1 MMPADLVIRNA
12 RIVLANE
19 VIAGS
24 LAVEDG
30 AISAID
36 LSHTTVGIDF
46 AGDYLIPGLVELHTD
61 QLEGHY
67 RPRPGVYWDPMA
79 ALQAHDTQLA
89 GSGITTV
96 FDALRIGSDVEMPGM
111 GDHVDVLLGA
121 ISAGAADGR
130 LRADHKVHL
139 RCELP
144 AHDVVEH
151 FERFCDLPIVKLASV
166 MDHTPGQRQYQT
178 IEKFREY
185 YMERMRFSE
194 AEMDAFIA
202 DRHNEQ
208 AQYSDKHRKAILKRG
223 RAAGIAFASHD
234 DATLAHVAE
243 SVADG
248 VAIAEFPTTQ
258 IAAQA
263 SHEAGLA
270 VLMGAPNVVRGKSHS
285 GNISAGELA
294 RAGLLDVLSSDY
306 VPFALLQAAF
316 ALPQK
321 VESVSLPQAIAMVT
335 RNPAKAVGLGNRGE
349 IAVGKRADFVRV
361 EMIGGAPVVRG
372 VWREGERVS

>member
-1 MMPADLVIRNA
+1 MMQSDLVIRNA
-12 RIVLANE
+12 RIVLPDE
-19 VIAGS
+19 IIEGS
-24 LAVEDG
+24 LAVSDG
-30 AISAID
+30 RITAID
-36 LSHTTVGIDF
+36 LSHAETGIDF

-61 QLEGHY
+61 QLENHY
-67 RPRPGVYWDPMA
+67 HPRPSVYWDPMA
-79 ALQAHDTQLA
+79 ALQAHDTQIA

-121 ISAGAADGR
+121 ITAAAADGR

-144 AHDVVEH
+144 AHDVVDH
-151 FERFCDLPIVKLASV
+151 FDRFCDLPIVRLASV

-178 IEKFREY
+178 VEKFREY
-185 YMERMRFSE
+185 YIKRMRFTE

-202 DRHNEQ
+202 DRHHEQ
-208 AQYSDKHRKAILKRG
+208 ARYAEKHRKAILARG
-223 RAAGIAFASHD
+223 KAAGIAFASHD
-234 DATLAHVAE
+234 DATEEHVAE

-248 VAIAEFPTTQ
+248 VAIAEFPTTLR
-258 IAAQA
+258 AAEA
-263 SHEAGLA
+263 SHKAGLA

-285 GNISAGELA
+285 GNISAAELA
-294 RAGLLDVLSSDY
+294 KTGLLDVLSSDY
-306 VPFALLQAAF
+306 VPFALVQAAF
-316 ALPQK
+316 LLP
-321 VESVSLPQAIAMVT
+321 ERAPEVSLPEAIAMVS
-335 RNPAKAVGLGNRGE
+335 RNPARAVGLADRGE

-361 EMIGGAPVVRG
+361 EMLGGTPVVRG

>member
-1 MMPADLVIRNA
+1 MQADLVIKNA
-12 RIVLANE
+12 KIVLAKE
-19 VIAGS
+19 VIDGS

-30 AISAID
+30 TISAID
-36 LSHTTVGIDF
+36 LSHAEAGIDF
-46 AGDYLIPGLVELHTD
+46 EGDYLIPGLVELHTD
-61 QLEGHY
+61 HLENHY
-67 RPRPGVYWDPMA
+67 HPRPSVYWDPVA
-79 ALQAHDTQLA
+79 ALQAHDTQIA

-121 ISAGAADGR
+121 VTSALADGR

-178 IEKFREY
+178 VQKFREY

-202 DRHNEQ
+202 DRHDEQ

-223 RAAGIAFASHD
+223 KAAGIAFASHD
-234 DATLAHVAE
+234 DATLEHVTE
-243 SVADG
+243 SATDG
-248 VAIAEFPTTQ
+248 VSIAEFPTTL
-258 IAAQA
+258 IAAEA
-263 SHEAGLA
+263 SHKAGLA

-285 GNISAGELA
+285 GNISATDLA
-294 RAGLLDVLSSDY
+294 KEHLLDVLSSDY
-306 VPFALLQAAF
+306 VPFALMQAAF
-316 ALPQK
+316 MLPRRA
-321 VESVSLPQAIAMVT
+321 EEISLPESIAMVS
-335 RNPAKAVGLGNRGE
+335 RNPAKAVGLDDRGE
-349 IAVGKRADFVRV
+349 IAVGKRADLVRV
-361 EMIGGAPVVRG
+361 ALIDGTPVVRG
-372 VWREGERVS
+372 VWRQGERVS

>member
-1 MMPADLVIRNA
+1 MQSDLVIKNA
-12 RIVLANE
+12 RIVLADD
-19 VIAGS
+19 VITAS

-30 AISAID
+30 LISAVD
-36 LSHTTVGIDF
+36 LAHAETGIDF
-46 AGDYLIPGLVELHTD
+46 AGDYLLPGLVELHTD
-61 QLEGHY
+61 HLENHY
-67 RPRPGVYWDPMA
+67 HPRPSVYWDPMA
-79 ALQAHDTQLA
+79 ALQAHDTQIA

-121 ISAGAADGR
+121 ISAAQADGR

-144 AHDVVEH
+144 AHDVVDH

-178 IEKFREY
+178 IGKFREY
-185 YMERMRFSE
+185 YMERMRFTE

-202 DRHNEQ
+202 DRHHEQ

-234 DATLAHVAE
+234 DATEDHVAE

-248 VAIAEFPTTQ
+248 VSIAEFPTTHV
-258 IAAQA
+258 AAEA
-263 SHEAGLA
+263 SHRAGLA

-285 GNISAGELA
+285 GNISAADLA
-294 RAGLLDVLSSDY
+294 REGLLDVLSSDY
-306 VPFALLQAAF
+306 VPFALMQAAF
-316 ALPQK
+316 ILPQRAP
-321 VESVSLPQAIAMVT
+321 EISLPRAVAMVS
-335 RNPAKAVGLGNRGE
+335 RNPARAAGLDDRGE
-349 IAVGKRADFVRV
+349 IAIGKRADFVRV
-361 EMIGGAPVVRG
+361 AVINGSPVVRG

>member
-1 MMPADLVIRNA
+1 MQADLVIRNA
-12 RIVLANE
+12 NIVLADE
-19 VIAGS
+19 VIEGS

-36 LSHTTVGIDF
+36 LSHAAGGIDF
-46 AGDYLIPGLVELHTD
+46 EGDYLVPGLVELHTD
-61 QLEGHY
+61 HLENHY
-67 RPRPGVYWDPMA
+67 HPRPSVYWDPMA
-79 ALQAHDTQLA
+79 ALQAHDTQIA

-121 ISAGAADGR
+121 ITAAAADGR

-144 AHDVVEH
+144 AYDVVEH

-178 IEKFREY
+178 VQKFREY
-185 YMERMRFSE
+185 YMERMRFTE
-194 AEMDAFIA
+194 TEMDAFIA
-202 DRHNEQ
+202 DRHDEQ
-208 AQYSDKHRKAILKRG
+208 RQYSDKHRKAILGRG

-234 DATLAHVAE
+234 DATTEHVAE

-248 VAIAEFPTTQ
+248 VSIAEFPTTLV
-258 IAAQA
+258 AAEA
-263 SHEAGLA
+263 SHKAGLA

-285 GNISAGELA
+285 GNISATDLA
-294 RAGLLDVLSSDY
+294 KGRLLDVLSSDY
-306 VPFALLQAAF
+306 VPFALMQAAF
-316 ALPQK
+316 VLPQRAAEISLP
-321 VESVSLPQAIAMVT
+321 ESVAMVT
-335 RNPAKAVGLGNRGE
+335 RNPARAVGLDDRGE

-361 EMIGGAPVVRG
+361 RLIGGAPVVRG
-372 VWREGERVS
+372 VWRQGERVS

>member
-1 MMPADLVIRNA
+1 MQADLVVRNA
-12 RIVLANE
+12 KIVLTDR
-19 VIAGS
+19 VIEGS

-30 AISAID
+30 LISAID
-36 LSHTTVGIDF
+36 LSHATAGVDF
-46 AGDYLIPGLVELHTD
+46 AGDYLVPGLVELHTD
-61 QLEGHY
+61 QLESHY
-67 RPRPGVYWDPMA
+67 RPRPGVYWDPVM

-96 FDALRIGSDVEMPGM
+96 FDAIRIGSDVEMPGM
-111 GDHVDVLLGA
+111 GDHVEELLGA
-121 ISAGAADGR
+121 VTLAVGEGR

-151 FERFCDLPIVKLASV
+151 FERFCDLPIVRLASV

-178 IEKFREY
+178 VGKFREY

-208 AQYSDKHRKAILKRG
+208 AKYSDAHRKAILKRG
-223 RAAGIAFASHD
+223 RAVGIAFASHD
-234 DATLAHVAE
+234 DATEAHVAE
-243 SVADG
+243 ALADG
-248 VAIAEFPTTQ
+248 ISIAEFPTT
-258 IAAQA
+258 IVAAEA
-263 SHEAGLA
+263 SHRAGLA

-285 GNISAGELA
+285 GNISAIELA
-294 RAGLLDVLSSDY
+294 KAGLLDVLSSDY

-316 ALPQK
+316 MLPLRA
-321 VESVSLPQAIAMVT
+321 EEISLPQAIAMVT
-335 RNPAKAVGLGNRGE
+335 TNPARAAGLADRGE
-349 IAVGKRADFVRV
+349 IAVGRRADFVRV
-361 EMIGGAPVVRG
+361 QVMGGAPVVRG